1 MSLNTELS
9 ATNIRPVSVLGI
21 LTPGRVA
28 GIVLLFMAVIVAL
41 WPLGLTSDYFN
52 HLARNH
58 IEAQVWFDANLQDYY
73 AVSFAIIPDLTM
85 DMIVPWLS
93 HLTGI
98 YAAGAVTVWMAFV
111 LPPLAGLLIAR
122 NLYGR
127 IPWVAL
133 AAFFVMFN
141 ENMQWGF
148 VNFVA
153 SAGLALFGF
162 ALWMRSEPSW
172 RRTLFF
178 APWSALLVLNHAL
191 AFLLFGY
198 LVLLWE
204 VGCFAHGQRG
214 SRWDFL
220 RQVTVKDA
228 IAMAPGL
235 VLLVLATTG
244 GSGELPQVDIPSYA
258 LMAKLQSL
266 WSAVLFFNP
275 SLARIVSVV
284 LISAICIGL
293 NRGILRMDSRMVWV
307 CAGMLVLVI
316 AMPTGI
322 FEIWGLHY
330 RYPGIL
336 FILVVCSIR
345 VDPKAAGRAFKPATV
360 VAATLFAVLLANGAL
375 QMSRIDGQTRTLR
388 DVIAHLP
395 QGARVLPARHDGA
408 DLSFAIHSASLAVI
422 DRSAFVPNLF
432 TNTSP
437 VDVIPGMRDLHM
449 PQAWPLLEG
458 QLQHSMQ
465 ENLPQSGNG
474 FWSKRYFYG
483 WPAHWDYVLYFRSDA
498 SQSLTLEPLCQV
510 DEQPLFVLYR
520 IKDGGCDSRA

>member
-1 MSLNTELS
+1 MSLNRVLS
-9 ATNIRPVSVLGI
+9 ASNARSAPISDI
-21 LTPGRVA
+21 LTPGRIA
-28 GIVLLFMAVIVAL
+28 AIVVMLMAVIVAL

-73 AVSFAIIPDLTM
+73 AVSIAIIPDLTM

-98 YAAGAVTVWMAFV
+98 YAAGAVTVWIAFV

-122 NLYGR
+122 NLYGQ

-153 SAGLALFGF
+153 STGLALFGF

-172 RRTLFF
+172 RRAFLF
-178 APWSALLVLNHAL
+178 APWGAFLVLNHAL

-204 VGCFAHGQRG
+204 IACFVHGQRG
-214 SRWDFL
+214 TRWGFL
-220 RQVTVKDA
+220 RQLAMKDA
-228 IAMAPGL
+228 IAMAPGVIL
-235 VLLVLATTG
+235 VVLAMG
-244 GSGELPQVDIPSYA
+244 GSSELTHVGVTSFAILP
-258 LMAKLQSL
+258 KLQSL
-266 WSAVLFFNP
+266 WSAVSFFNS

-284 LISAICIGL
+284 LVGALCIGL
-293 NRGILRMDSRMVWV
+293 NRGILHMESRMVWV
-307 CAGMLVLVI
+307 CSGMLILVV
-316 AMPTGI
+316 AMPTSILG
-322 FEIWGLHY
+322 IWGLQY

-336 FILVVCSIR
+336 IILVVCSIR
-345 VDPKAAGRAFKPATV
+345 FDPDATGRAGRLAAIATG
-360 VAATLFAVLLANGAL
+360 ALLFTLLANGAL
-375 QMSRIDGQTRTLR
+375 QMSRIDNQARMLR
-388 DVIAHLP
+388 DVIAGLP
-395 QGARVLPARHDGA
+395 QGARLLPARHESA
-408 DLSFAIHSASLAVI
+408 DLSYALHSAGLAVI

-437 VDVIPGMRDLHM
+437 VDVSPAMRDLHM

-458 QLQHSMQ
+458 QLRESMRAD
-465 ENLPQSGNG
+465 LPRSANG
-474 FWSKRYFYG
+474 YWSRQYYFG
-483 WPAHWDYVLYFRSDA
+483 WPEHWDYVLYFRSDA
-498 SQSLTLEPLCQV
+498 AQSLTLEPLCLI
-510 DEQPLFVLYR
+510 DERPLFALYR
-520 IKDGGCDSRA
+520 VADHGCDTAD